1 MDLPVQEDAVPGTR
15 AEQKQTGRP
24 WVRVAAIVLMI
35 AFWGGLLYGAY
46 YLVTDYI
53 DRSVRTVQE
62 TNALHVQSLEERL
75 DAIQAELGEVKDI
88 LADTDQ
94 ILAGTDSTQEALT
107 QRIEALDSQ
116 LEQLERSL
124 EALRKSPN
132 VAH

>member
-75 DAIQAELGEVKDI
+75 DAIQAELGEVKDV